1 MTNNIYEFKVEDIYD
16 KSRLD
21 NWLYNCVLSEIEIEK
36 EKENEIENE
45 IENVSKNEIDNK
57 TKNITKNKIE
67 YEKLNLL
74 KENLS
79 RTLIQKWIK
88 AGLVKLKS
96 KNVKKLSSHS
106 IIKKEDIYI
115 LEIDKILILDNEKE
129 SLIEKIQPVDLN
141 FEILFED
148 DFFAIIHKPP
158 NIAMHPGQK
167 SKFDISEKNN
177 EVTIVNGVLAKWNYW
192 QKNFIKE
199 RIKNGVDK
207 KIELEEN
214 YDYNFPGLVHR
225 LDRETEGVLII
236 AKTLEAQ
243 SAFKNLFK
251 TRKIKKTY
259 IAWVWGGMLEE
270 KGIINLPIK
279 RDKNDRLKMQIVAES
294 GREAITNYKTLTAI
308 NTPKGRKFSLLEL
321 NPLTGR
327 THQIRIHLAHNKC
340 PVVGDRLYTKNKLDN
355 KNFGLLLFAK
365 SLKFLHPF
373 TNKIMFFELEQ
384 PERFNNFEDA
394 CKFM

>member
-1 MTNNIYEFKVEDIYD
+1 MNNNIYEFKVEDIYD

-21 NWLYNCVLSEIEIEK
+21 NWLYNYVL
-36 EKENEIENE
+36 NEIENE
-45 IENVSKNEIDNK
+45 SKIVSKN
-57 TKNITKNKIE
+57 KIV

-88 AGLVKLKS
+88 AGLVKLK
-96 KNVKKLSSHS
+96 NNNIKKLSSHS

-115 LEIDKILILDNEKE
+115 LEIEKILKLDKEKE
-129 SLIEKIQPVDLN
+129 SLIEEIQPVDLN

-167 SKFDISEKNN
+167 SKFDISKKNK

-192 QKNFIKE
+192 QKNFQ
-199 RIKNGVDK
+199 KNLNK
-207 KIELEEN
+207 
-214 YDYNFPGLVHR
+214 NFPGLVHR

-259 IAWVWGGMLEE
+259 IAWVWGGMLET

-294 GREAITNYKTLTAI
+294 GRVAITNYKTLSAI

-321 NPLTGR
+321 SPLTGR

-384 PERFNNFEDA
+384 PERFNNFEDT